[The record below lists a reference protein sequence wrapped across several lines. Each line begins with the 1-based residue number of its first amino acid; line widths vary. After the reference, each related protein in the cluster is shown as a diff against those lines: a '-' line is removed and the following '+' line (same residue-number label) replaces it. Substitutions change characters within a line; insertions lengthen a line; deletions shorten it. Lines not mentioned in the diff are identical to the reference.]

1 MLARLQREHE
11 LLVNKVKF
19 IQGVISEEIQIR
31 RVARKPLVQSLV
43 AFGLK
48 PISKINAIMA
58 QFANMGIGKKKVKS
72 AGEVP
77 EDGEEEENKD
87 EDALPDEDEIEEGQ
101 VPAKEYDYLLSMALW
116 ALTEERVEQLIR

>member
-1 MLARLQREHE
+1 MKEFFQQREPLYRQRKAFMLARLQREHE

-31 RVARKPLVQSLV
+31 RVARKPLIQALV

-58 QFANMGIGKKKVKS
+58 
-72 AGEVP
+72 
-77 EDGEEEENKD
+77 
-87 EDALPDEDEIEEGQ
+87 
-101 VPAKEYDYLLSMALW
+101 
-116 ALTEERVEQLIR
+116 